1 MWCSNCNIESM
12 DEVCSTCGQNTQEE
26 IPHICFW
33 CSECN
38 SPIVVVRAETNSV
51 ECPYCHTTSKQH
63 YEDMRPVFPEERLL
77 LEHLLGYKPLE
88 LVRSSIWSVNNKYLI
103 DGKILKISPNVFN
116 SLDVSHTIQ
125 FLEQYGEVNQ
135 KEAYPWFSAAIEQFC
150 NINNMWLKSIT
161 SEALSWIQTVLQD
174 PKYAGIN
181 VMVSFSGGKDS
192 TVVSDLVT
200 RAFGSPKVMHM
211 FGDTTLEFPLTYE
224 YIQKFRE
231 THSFTPLRAIRN
243 NDQTF
248 AEVCEDIGPPARMM
262 RWCCSMFKTGP
273 ITRKINQICS
283 VPSNAS
289 FNNASRILTFYGIRK
304 NESVSRSKYER
315 IEGSNE
321 AVKIQKQVV
330 GSPIFF
336 WKDIDIWL
344 YILANKIIFNDAYR
358 LGYDRVGC
366 WCCPNNSQRAQ
377 FLSRI
382 YMPKESENWRNILLD
397 FANKVGK
404 PDPEV
409 YVDEGWWKA
418 RQGGEGLSSAS
429 DVEIK
434 YSNCTTEDDA
444 RVFQLTHEINDEF
457 FSLFVPFGLIKH
469 GRASL
474 GEILVFDIKSTMP
487 IISIIP
493 FTQTEYLYSVKIRV
507 TNVKNIEDLFRQV
520 TYQIRK
526 FNACRKCLKCESI
539 CKFGA
544 ISISTENGY
553 RIDQQKCKH
562 CKLCINQKYLSDGCL
577 MGKYLRVRG
586 GYNETKV

>member
-1 MWCSNCNIESM
+1 MN
-12 DEVCSTCGQNTQEE
+12 DVCSACGQNTQEE

-38 SPIVVVRAETNSV
+38 SPIIVVKAGINSL
-51 ECPYCHTTSKQH
+51 ECPYCHTITKQH

-77 LEHLLGYKPLE
+77 LEYLLGYKPLT
-88 LVRSSIWSVNNKYLI
+88 LAKSSIWSVNNKYLV
-103 DGKILKISPNVFN
+103 DGEIVKLSSDIFT
-116 SLDVSHTIQ
+116 SLDVHHIIQ
-125 FLEQYGEVNQ
+125 FLALYDEVNR
-135 KEAYPWFSAAIEQFC
+135 KESYPLFSALIDKFC
-150 NINNMWLKSIT
+150 VINDKWLKSIT
-161 SEALSWIQTVLQD
+161 SEALSWIHSVLLD
-174 PKYAGIN
+174 PKYTGIN

-200 RAFGSPKVMHM
+200 RAFGTPKVLHM

-224 YIQKFRE
+224 YIQKFRD
-231 THSFTPLRAIRN
+231 THPYTPLRAIRN
-243 NDQTF
+243 NDQKF
-248 AEVCEDIGPPARMM
+248 HEVCKDIGPPARMM

-283 VPSNAS
+283 DTSSVSLG
-289 FNNASRILTFYGIRK
+289 NASRILTFYGIRK

-315 IEGSNE
+315 IDGSNE
-321 AVKIQKQVV
+321 VVKIQKQVV

-344 YILANKIIFNDAYR
+344 YILANQILFNDAYR

-418 RQGGEGLSSAS
+418 RQGGEGLIAAS

-434 YSNCTTEDDA
+434 YSNCTTEDNA
-444 RVFQLTHEINDEF
+444 RVFQLTREINDEF
-457 FSLFVPFGLIKH
+457 FSLCIPFGLIKQ

-474 GEILVFDIKSTMP
+474 EEKLVFDTKSTMP

-493 FTQTEYLYSVKIRV
+493 FSQTEFLYSVKIRIM
-507 TNVKNIEDLFRQV
+507 NVKNAEDLFRQV
-520 TYQIRK
+520 SYQIRK

-544 ISISTENGY
+544 ISVSIENGY
-553 RIDQQKCKH
+553 QIDSKKCKH
-562 CKLCINQKYLSDGCL
+562 CKLCVNQKYLSDGCL

>member
-1 MWCSNCNIESM
+1 
-12 DEVCSTCGQNTQEE
+12 
-26 IPHICFW
+26 
-33 CSECN
+33 
-38 SPIVVVRAETNSV
+38 
-51 ECPYCHTTSKQH
+51 
-63 YEDMRPVFPEERLL
+63 
-77 LEHLLGYKPLE
+77 
-88 LVRSSIWSVNNKYLI
+88 
-103 DGKILKISPNVFN
+103 
-116 SLDVSHTIQ
+116 
-125 FLEQYGEVNQ
+125 
-135 KEAYPWFSAAIEQFC
+135 
-150 NINNMWLKSIT
+150 
-161 SEALSWIQTVLQD
+161 
-174 PKYAGIN
+174 
-181 VMVSFSGGKDS
+181 
-192 TVVSDLVT
+192 
-200 RAFGSPKVMHM
+200 
-211 FGDTTLEFPLTYE
+211 
-224 YIQKFRE
+224 
-231 THSFTPLRAIRN
+231 
-243 NDQTF
+243 
-248 AEVCEDIGPPARMM
+248 
-262 RWCCSMFKTGP
+262 MFKTGP

-283 VPSNAS
+283 DTSSVSLG
-289 FNNASRILTFYGIRK
+289 NASRILTFYGIRK

-315 IEGSNE
+315 IDGSNE
-321 AVKIQKQVV
+321 VVKIQKQVV

-344 YILANKIIFNDAYR
+344 YILANQILFNDAYR

-418 RQGGEGLSSAS
+418 RQGGEGLIAAS

-434 YSNCTTEDDA
+434 YSNCTTEDNA
-444 RVFQLTHEINDEF
+444 RVFQLTREINDEF
-457 FSLFVPFGLIKH
+457 FSLFIPFGLIKQ

-474 GEILVFDIKSTMP
+474 EEKLVFDTKSTMP

-493 FTQTEYLYSVKIRV
+493 FSQTEFLYSVKIRIM
-507 TNVKNIEDLFRQV
+507 NVKNAEDLFRQV
-520 TYQIRK
+520 SYQIRK

-544 ISISTENGY
+544 ISVSIENGY
-553 RIDQQKCKH
+553 QIDSKKCKH
-562 CKLCINQKYLSDGCL
+562 CKLCVNQKYLSDGCL